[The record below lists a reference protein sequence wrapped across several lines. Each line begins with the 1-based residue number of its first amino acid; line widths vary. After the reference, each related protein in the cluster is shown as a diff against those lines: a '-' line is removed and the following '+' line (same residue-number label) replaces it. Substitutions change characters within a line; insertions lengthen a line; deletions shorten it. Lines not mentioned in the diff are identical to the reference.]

1 MANWNYAQLSKLAS
15 QLGGPEEMIRLI
27 KKSGVTRGRLEMLP
41 LAFVLAAFSSGIT
54 WYMTYKSQKVEEESQ
69 LAESNI
75 LRMTASESNNP
86 EDVGNSDTV
95 NM

>member
-1 MANWNYAQLSKLAS
+1 MTNWNYAQLSKLAS

-27 KKSGVTRGRLEMLP
+27 KKSGVTKGRLEMLP

>member
-41 LAFVLAAFSSGIT
+41 LAFVLAAISSGIT
-54 WYMTYKSQKVEEESQ
+54 WYMTYKSQKVEEEAQ
-69 LAESNI
+69 HAESNI
-75 LRMTASESNNP
+75 LRMTASERNNP
-86 EDVGNSDTV
+86 EDVGSSDTV

>member
-75 LRMTASESNNP
+75 LRMTASENNNP
-86 EDVGNSDTV
+86 EDVGSSDTV

>member
-41 LAFVLAAFSSGIT
+41 LAFVLAAISSGIT
-54 WYMTYKSQKVEEESQ
+54 WYMTYKSQKVEEEAQ
-69 LAESNI
+69 HAESNI
-75 LRMTASESNNP
+75 LRMTASENNNP
-86 EDVGNSDTV
+86 EDVGSSDTV

>member
-1 MANWNYAQLSKLAS
+1 MTNWNYAQLSKLAS

-75 LRMTASESNNP
+75 LRMTASDSNNP

>member
-86 EDVGNSDTV
+86 EDVGSSDTV

>member
-54 WYMTYKSQKVEEESQ
+54 WYMTYKSQKVEEEAQ
-69 LAESNI
+69 HAESNI
-75 LRMTASESNNP
+75 LRMTASERKNP
-86 EDVGNSDTV
+86 EDVGSSDTV

>member
-1 MANWNYAQLSKLAS
+1 MTNWNYAQLSKLAS